1 MATRPHVKGGGL
13 KERRGVPEAA
23 PTKSDAVEVV
33 GGLTIS

>member
-1 MATRPHVKGGGL
+1 MASRSHVKGGDL
-13 KERRGVPEAA
+13 MERRGVPEAA